1 MFTYLFHFRHDESPI
16 EVERR
21 RRQLGDVKRT
31 PNIQSTLEQQH
42 QPSGHITSSTLEQH
56 NRHPQR
62 KRRQTDEDVQSMD
75 PKVPPTE
82 MTPDQERG
90 RRQTSDPDN
99 LCPTAAR
106 FITPR
111 AAMSVS
117 GTF

>member
-1 MFTYLFHFRHDESPI
+1 
-16 EVERR
+16 
-21 RRQLGDVKRT
+21 
-31 PNIQSTLEQQH
+31 
-42 QPSGHITSSTLEQH
+42 
-56 NRHPQR
+56 
-62 KRRQTDEDVQSMD
+62 MD